1 MNKPVSKKPRRL
13 TLSDEPKELLLE
25 LFTLL
30 IAFAITPIK
39 FLFDIYPFGLALCAS
54 SKRRSPFALAGSA
67 LSFVIFV
74 DNSVPYVIALLALV
88 GMRLVGSVWLHD
100 NGEREVSLG
109 QASRPSFV
117 SLLFTEKVSVRVA
130 LCALCAFGLGIYR
143 FIASGYSYYELFV
156 LIFFCVFSS
165 VLCYALC
172 SLSDGKGQGR
182 LLGICALLFIFIY
195 SIRGKE
201 ILGLD
206 ISMVLSYA
214 SILYAS
220 KYVSGA
226 KSTALGAL
234 LGICHGVL
242 FAPVF
247 AICALT
253 SSILWSF
260 SYYLA
265 IISALVMSVGYGVFA
280 SGYQALVYL
289 LPELLLASLAMYPIT
304 RFEILPRAEIIFGKS
319 QENPPPKSNSDAH
332 TRDAML
338 EASKAFKEISE
349 LLSELSQKSKAPDR
363 EFFKSA
369 SLEICEKHCFGCPK
383 RSICWEREI
392 VTTKDNI
399 ARMGEQAFLNG
410 APSAD
415 GIDERFLHRCPN
427 IELIFEELATLKRG
441 IEESSSRTDKLEVSA
456 QDYLLVSR
464 LIEESFSNL
473 DNELRPNVTL
483 TDRATR
489 TCDKLGLKYT
499 SLEVV
504 GAQGIKITISGVSTE
519 ASKCSLS
526 ELKDALEG
534 ALDSP
539 LDTPTITEVDALSE
553 IVIASAPSLC
563 VKSAKSVL
571 SASDGEQ
578 NGDTLCELSTTDNKF
593 YSLLCDGMGSGRD
606 AYITSDM
613 CAEFMRRLLPVCK
626 SKELSMCM
634 LNNFIRARGL
644 ECSSS
649 VDLLEID
656 LLSGS
661 ACLIKSGAAPSFIK
675 RGSSVFRL
683 HSRTAPIGIMKELD
697 AEKLDFNL
705 REGDIVIMISDGIAS
720 DERDSKF
727 LVDYLSSIE
736 VLDEDEI
743 IDTAFDENS
752 KKEIL
757 TAANAQKIKPAELEQ
772 SSKRTTKLSL
782 ERLPEAI
789 VDLAKKRGAL
799 HRDDMSVGVIKVS
812 SCRAS

>member
-1 MNKPVSKKPRRL
+1 MNKPISKKTRRIK
-13 TLSDEPKELLLE
+13 LSDEPKELLLE
-25 LFTLL
+25 LLTMA

-54 SKRRSPFALAGSA
+54 SKKRSPFALAGSA
-67 LSFVIFV
+67 LSFVLFV
-74 DNSVPYVIALLALV
+74 DNSIPYVIALLALV

-100 NGEREVSLG
+100 NGERELSLG
-109 QASRPSFV
+109 KASRPSFV
-117 SLLFTEKVSVRVA
+117 SLIFMEKPSVRVA

-143 FIASGYSYYELFV
+143 VIASGYSYYEIFV
-156 LIFFCVFSS
+156 LIFFCVFAS

-172 SLSDGKGQGR
+172 SLHDSKGRGR

-195 SIRGKE
+195 SIRGRE
-201 ILGLD
+201 IFGLD

-247 AICALT
+247 AICALV
-253 SSILWSF
+253 SSILWGF

-304 RFEILPRAEIIFGKS
+304 RFEILPRAELLFGEAEEAPSQKS
-319 QENPPPKSNSDAH
+319 TLESH

-338 EASKAFKEISE
+338 EASRAFKDISE
-349 LLSELSQKSKAPDR
+349 LLSELSQKSKVPDR

-383 RSICWEREI
+383 RSICWERDTI
-392 VTTKDNI
+392 TTKDNI
-399 ARMGEQAFLNG
+399 SRMGEQTFLEG
-410 APSAD
+410 APSVD

-427 IELIFEELATLKRG
+427 IELIFEELSTLKRS
-441 IEESSSRTDKLEVSA
+441 IESDASKTDKLEVSA
-456 QDYLLVSR
+456 QDYALMSR
-464 LIEESFSNL
+464 LIDEVFVNL
-473 DNELRPNVTL
+473 DSELRPSSTL
-483 TDRATR
+483 
-489 TCDKLGLKYT
+489 CDKARRACDRLGLKYG

-504 GAQGIKITISGVSTE
+504 GTKSVKITIREVNSEG
-519 ASKCSLS
+519 SKCSLS
-526 ELKDALEG
+526 ELKSALES
-534 ALDSP
+534 ALEMP
-539 LDTPTITEVDALSE
+539 LAEASISEMGSFSE
-553 IVIASAPSLC
+553 ITISGAPVLD
-563 VKSAKSVL
+563 VQSAKSVL
-571 SASDGEQ
+571 SASDDEQ
-578 NGDTLCELSTTDNKF
+578 NGDTLCEFSTQDDKF
-593 YSLLCDGMGSGRD
+593 YALLCDGMGSGRD
-606 AYITSDM
+606 AYMTSEM

-634 LNNFIRARGL
+634 LNNFIRAKGL

-656 LLSGS
+656 LISGS
-661 ACLIKSGAAPSFIK
+661 SCLVKSGAAPSFIK
-675 RGSSVFRL
+675 RGSNVFRL

-705 REGDIVIMISDGIAS
+705 REGDIVIMISDGVAS
-720 DERDSKF
+720 DERDSKY
-727 LVDYLSSIE
+727 LVDFLSRVEIVDS
-736 VLDEDEI
+736 DEI
-743 IDTAFDENS
+743 IDTPLTDGI
-752 KKEIL
+752 KKEVL
-757 TAANAQKIKPAELEQ
+757 TAVNSPRSNFVETDNAPKPAPRL
-772 SSKRTTKLSL
+772 TL

-789 VDLAKKRGAL
+789 IALAQEKNAI
-799 HRDDMSVGVIKVS
+799 HRDDMSVSALKIKS
-812 SCRAS
+812 AG